1 VQQRPYPHD
10 SASGPG
16 DTLAIEPLLHPTEG
30 PRLALAVG
38 AAAIIILL
46 FLIVLAA
53 ASVSALL
60 IVLLFL
66 GLVIGAV
73 WVGIQIHRA
82 RLLGHAV
89 QVNPDTLPE
98 LQTALDEVRGQLDY
112 QRRIDVYVVG
122 GLSELATLTSLLGTK
137 QILLDGDMV
146 ADLQAGERRPQL
158 AFLLG
163 RFIGALKA
171 RHLRLGT
178 TVLVLDQLRLLPLV
192 RFFLL
197 PYYRAT
203 VYSGDQIGLAC
214 CRDLSAALSLTL
226 RLIVG
231 KEVEPSIGT
240 SGVIEQAALV
250 SRRPLSQLAELFQS
264 DPHLT
269 NRYLNLLSFA
279 RTWDPAA
286 FQSFRERLED
296 SARRQ
301 LDALQIP
308 SQPAVVRPV
317 PSSERPTWTLTR
329 PAPERAAP
337 PPAREEREA
346 PTRPEAAP
354 TPEPRAEE
362 APAAPPRAR
371 EDWEAPTGSPLATP
385 RPETQAEPA
394 APPPAREE
402 GEAPTGQPASTAAPG
417 PARPPPGWY
426 ADPFEL
432 ARLRWWD
439 GNRWTER
446 MSQ

>member
-1 VQQRPYPHD
+1 
-10 SASGPG
+10 
-16 DTLAIEPLLHPTEG
+16 
-30 PRLALAVG
+30 LALAVG

-46 FLIVLAA
+46 FLIVLAV

-137 QILLDGDMV
+137 LILLDGDMV

-192 RFFLL
+192 RIFLL

-231 KEVEPSIGT
+231 KEVEPSVGA

-296 SARRQ
+296 YARRQ

-308 SQPAVVRPV
+308 SQSAVVRPA
-317 PSSERPTWTLTR
+317 PSSDRRTSALTR
-329 PAPERAAP
+329 PAPERAAPPPAREEPEAPTRPEAPSTPKPPAEKALVEP

-354 TPEPRAEE
+354 TPEARPEE
-362 APAAPPRAR
+362 APAAPPLTR
-371 EDWEAPTGSPLATP
+371 EGWEAPTGPPLAPP
-385 RPETQAEPA
+385 RSETQAEPT
-394 APPPAREE
+394 APAPAHEE
-402 GEAPTGQPASTAAPG
+402 WEAPTGQPASTAGRG
-417 PARPPPGWY
+417 PAGPPPGWY
-426 ADPFEL
+426 ADPFEP
-432 ARLRWWD
+432 AGLRWWD

-446 MSQ
+446 TSQ